1 MNIDHWLLIISRIT
15 SFKPIELD
23 EMFDVSLPNQSGGCD
38 AERTASEDRAI
49 LPPSSRL
56 WLHKNN
62 SSSYIGVR
70 VNDVQR
76 HLAQVAFRLAAAAL
90 ERCVVPIIFSTI
102 PSSGFERFG
111 FRVELLV
118 GESHEDILEREEEL
132 KRYWNIS
139 VIINASDI
147 TALA

>member
-15 SFKPIELD
+15 SFRPIELD
-23 EMFDVSLPNQSGGCD
+23 DVFDIYLPQRTDGCN
-38 AERTASEDRAI
+38 AERTAARDRFAF
-49 LPPSSRL
+49 PPSSRL

-70 VNDVQR
+70 VYEAQR
-76 HLAQVAFRLAAAAL
+76 NLAQAAFRLAAAAL

-139 VIINASDI
+139 VVINASDI
-147 TALA
+147 TALV